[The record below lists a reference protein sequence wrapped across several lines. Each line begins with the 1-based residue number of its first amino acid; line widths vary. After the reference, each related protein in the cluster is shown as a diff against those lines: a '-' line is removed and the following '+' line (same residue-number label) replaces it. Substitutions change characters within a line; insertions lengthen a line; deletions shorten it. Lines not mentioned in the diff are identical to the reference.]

1 MEDSPDR
8 EAEFEVRFE
17 FHVSQ
22 LDRIGHLVGVD
33 RHRSGAEHTGNPA
46 AHPVAAAAVE
56 ETVEGDRG
64 RVAVGQSATGVEP
77 PCDGRFFAQHDLA
90 AGAQIDAEILGVL
103 NTENFVVV
111 LAFGRRREEV
121 FQPPDE
127 VARRLPVEP
136 HERGVASRILQLVV
150 VGVASRY
157 SGHELR
163 GVTVAQVEILQFLEK
178 VLIDVAHVDQI
189 QVDGPYGERRVFLV
203 AP

>member
-1 MEDSPDR
+1 M
-8 EAEFEVRFE
+8 
-17 FHVSQ
+17 
-22 LDRIGHLVGVD
+22 
-33 RHRSGAEHTGNPA
+33 
-46 AHPVAAAAVE
+46 
-56 ETVEGDRG
+56 
-64 RVAVGQSATGVEP
+64 
-77 PCDGRFFAQHDLA
+77 
-90 AGAQIDAEILGVL
+90 
-103 NTENFVVV
+103 
-111 LAFGRRREEV
+111 

>member
-1 MEDSPDR
+1 MKQYDVKISRAALSDME
-8 EAEFEVRFE
+8 
-17 FHVSQ
+17 
-22 LDRIGHLVGVD
+22 
-33 RHRSGAEHTGNPA
+33 
-46 AHPVAAAAVE
+46 
-56 ETVEGDRG
+56 
-64 RVAVGQSATGVEP
+64 
-77 PCDGRFFAQHDLA
+77 
-90 AGAQIDAEILGVL
+90 QIYDAEILGVL

-178 VLIDVAHVDQI
+178 VLIPE
-189 QVDGPYGERRVFLV
+189 GRRQPCAGAADADPEGREHKRCRYFRKL
-203 AP
+203 